1 MGVVISSFCIYYR
14 KGMSRRSTKSIYGS
28 LASCQSSTD
37 AVLQTLL
44 TDFVELANA
53 TSATI
58 TKLTDSGGGGGGGRP
73 PLQPVVSE
81 LSVTK
86 NVRSFFVAWTI
97 WSQKNPGVLFN
108 KSDITNLIALKDI
121 YLANNYDPSR
131 DPYYPLFANL

>member
-28 LASCQSSTD
+28 LATCQSSTD
-37 AVLQTLL
+37 AVLQTVL
-44 TDFVELANA
+44 TDFVELVNA

-58 TKLTDSGGGGGGGRP
+58 TKLTDSGGGGGRP
-73 PLQPVVSE
+73 TLKPVVSE
-81 LSVTK
+81 VSVAKT
-86 NVRSFFVAWTI
+86 VRSFFVAWTI
-97 WSQKNPGVLFN
+97 WSQKNPGILFN